1 MRQNEWLRQNVFD
14 SLGNY
19 LYCAACIHAALGVSK
34 DRLTRQRNIKRKQ
47 SQQPTV
53 DMVKSEVEEKRLGS
67 YVIMPANV
75 QASFKNWWRSRS
87 PSAIVQVRFP
97 HERHGNAGRVSNSAK
112 SDTRKEFLE
121 FVDCNTQPNGRSADS
136 SGPTAYFIPKFTT
149 IQTPKS
155 TVSHYEER
163 VKRSVVGEFNRVQR
177 ELGKEEISNGS
188 SHNWL
193 KTYRPKVAIC
203 PHQEDYCDSC
213 AKKLKFM
220 LNKRQLIDY
229 YSLVRLCPRT

>member
-1 MRQNEWLRQNVFD
+1 MPKTRSERRKVRKEVYLDGRAGNPHRHTPMLQMSLEEACSTAASTGVCPQCEPVLSKYADTFKAMVHQGSDLKRKIAVNPHPKRADTTPYRDLVRQNEWLRQNVFD

-34 DRLTRQRNIKRKQ
+34 DRLTRQRNIKCKQ

-97 HERHGNAGRVSNSAK
+97 HERHGNAGRVSNNDQA
-112 SDTRKEFLE
+112 T
-121 FVDCNTQPNGRSADS
+121 N
-136 SGPTAYFIPKFTT
+136 
-149 IQTPKS
+149 
-155 TVSHYEER
+155 
-163 VKRSVVGEFNRVQR
+163 
-177 ELGKEEISNGS
+177 
-188 SHNWL
+188 
-193 KTYRPKVAIC
+193 
-203 PHQEDYCDSC
+203 
-213 AKKLKFM
+213 
-220 LNKRQLIDY
+220 
-229 YSLVRLCPRT
+229 